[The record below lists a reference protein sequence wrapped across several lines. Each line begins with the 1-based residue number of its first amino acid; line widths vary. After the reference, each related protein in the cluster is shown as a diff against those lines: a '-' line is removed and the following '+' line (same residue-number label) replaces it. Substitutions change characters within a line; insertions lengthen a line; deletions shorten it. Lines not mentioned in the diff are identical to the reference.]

1 MAVKLTINIS
11 EDLRRRA
18 RLVALRRGETVA
30 DIVRAALEEYVQTH
44 EAGGEGDANRDADP
58 WAGDS
63 ILGIVGMVRGG
74 PADMSS
80 KVHGYLAEAYE

>member
-18 RLVALRRGETVA
+18 RLVAVGRGETVA
-30 DIVRAALEEYVQTH
+30 DVVRAALEEYVQAH
-44 EAGGEGDANRDADP
+44 EPGGENDAERDSDP

-80 KVHGYLAEAYE
+80 DKHGYLAEAYE